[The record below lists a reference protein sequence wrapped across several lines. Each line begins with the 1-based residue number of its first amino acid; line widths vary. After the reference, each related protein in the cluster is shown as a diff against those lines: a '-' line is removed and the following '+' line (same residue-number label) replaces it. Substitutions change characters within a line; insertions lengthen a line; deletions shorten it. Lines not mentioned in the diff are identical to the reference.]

1 MTPTTPL
8 FHNTS
13 NVVKLVLFICIV
25 FVSFIICMVLGF
37 LIALPIFGIS
47 FPELLK
53 AITQSTNPEYISIIK
68 YFQAVSQFGL
78 FILPVI
84 IFALLVSRNM
94 MDYLQINHRTKI
106 LSIVISILIMVVS
119 IPLINWLADLN
130 SKMQLPASL
139 AGIENWMKES
149 EDAAAK
155 ITEAFLNVSTIFGLL
170 SNLFI
175 IALLAAIGEEFF
187 FRGILQKLFYD
198 WTKNIHVAVFL
209 SAILFGAFH
218 LQFYGFIPRVLLGA
232 LFGYLLY
239 WSGSLWLPIMAH
251 FTNNALAVIMDF
263 LERKKQINF
272 DADKIGTEDNAVL
285 LVLLSLII
293 VGALIFL
300 FYRTEKTKPEIPL
313 QI

>member
-1 MTPTTPL
+1 
-8 FHNTS
+8 
-13 NVVKLVLFICIV
+13 
-25 FVSFIICMVLGF
+25 MVLGF